1 MFRHGS
7 RSRWRSSIYWF
18 SGMASSLMRLGSCP
32 SRWLSL
38 VCKILMA
45 FLGLSETNT
54 IGYYQCAPWGIGM
67 ARHPRR
73 AWSSRRTQDDQ
84 RPTPTS
90 SAAVVAQQG
99 VLLPIHLQRQDA
111 ERVTIDLASATIP
124 ESPG

>member
-54 IGYYQCAPWGIGM
+54 IGYIEPKSLPDRALSYTKLGNAPCGVRLRPLSDDHAVLRDCGTGGTHQRGPERFPSPPCGLPSYQA
-67 ARHPRR
+67 
-73 AWSSRRTQDDQ
+73 
-84 RPTPTS
+84 
-90 SAAVVAQQG
+90 
-99 VLLPIHLQRQDA
+99 
-111 ERVTIDLASATIP
+111 
-124 ESPG
+124 